1 MATAQKTGA
10 AVNGGHLFVV
20 SAPSGAGKTT
30 LCQAARERLPEL
42 VYSVSSTTRQPR
54 AGEVEGRDY
63 FFVSEAR
70 FEQGIA
76 DGSWAEW
83 ARVHDNYYG
92 TSARFLEDH
101 LAAGRDVLLDIDVQ
115 GAKQILERYPEAVTV
130 FIAAPSL
137 DVNCRCRASDA
148 VAASSSRMPD

>member
-1 MATAQKTGA
+1 MATAQKTGVA
-10 AVNGGHLFVV
+10 ANGGHLFVV

-101 LAAGRDVLLDIDVQ
+101 LAAGRDVVLWEPQAGGRRV
-115 GAKQILERYPEAVTV
+115 GRRRAAERRRVRVGVHRYV
-130 FIAAPSL
+130 
-137 DVNCRCRASDA
+137 ASRGSDG
-148 VAASSSRMPD
+148 